1 MGHGFSGNPK
11 SVDFGSS
18 DTEIL
23 VEKTTSPSQKEDL
36 TDEDPAKIG
45 GKHTSSTYVRKKIPK
60 VFDGNLPPPPK
71 KKNSPKAPEKTKP
84 PVYPF
89 IIIPN
94 PQPQPPQ
101 PQGESITKRGDSGM
115 KHPNTNSRRPARP
128 GNTIPEA
135 VKVGWKNPHLSL

>member
-1 MGHGFSGNPK
+1 MDFQETRNQSISGAPTRKFLLKKQRPHLKKRTWQMKIQQKLGGNILPPPMLERKSPK
-11 SVDFGSS
+11 FLM
-18 DTEIL
+18 EI
-23 VEKTTSPSQKEDL
+23 
-36 TDEDPAKIG
+36 
-45 GKHTSSTYVRKKIPK
+45 
-60 VFDGNLPPPPK
+60 FPPPPK